1 MKHLKPYKLFEA
13 TYYEDD
19 LNVDI
24 TSTISDIFED
34 LTDDSDFDVTC
45 FTVGY
50 TTLKQAGTTFTDND
64 IHFSIMKSH
73 YSHDD
78 NELTYKSFTINQIL
92 PYLKRTIDFIELEGR
107 FASKIHIQYRGNYE
121 KIKQI
126 NIETIDELF
135 DYDDFEIES
144 LGMTFVLNS
153 KKKVNEGEYSGI
165 FGNKNI
171 LNLIQDIKYA
181 LIDLKDDG
189 WYTNISY
196 RPKRWESAANPI
208 KSDSIGIV
216 IKKKENKARSQY
228 PGKGSMFNIQDIREY
243 IERIGNMFSDN
254 EINSRKCKPDGPP
267 DIRQNGELFGLWGD
281 FSSNYNEQILNSKD
295 NVLGVEMIISLDG
308 ENIDQ
313 NETTMNESLLE
324 IKEDAEYIQDIFS
337 GIIDD
342 GVRVFFARAGLPN
355 RYTIRIGE
363 YSDQVKFKYSDI
375 SNEIEHLK
383 SYLIND
389 RNMRLSDVEVDFVG
403 CFSSDVYGYGRRLE
417 GWERLNVLKE
427 KDMEMYSMAISFK
440 TDK

>member
-1 MKHLKPYKLFEA
+1 MKHLKLFENW
-13 TYYEDD
+13 
-19 LNVDI
+19 LRR
-24 TSTISDIFED
+24 
-34 LTDDSDFDVTC
+34 TDDR
-45 FTVGY
+45 
-50 TTLKQAGTTFTDND
+50 
-64 IHFSIMKSH
+64 
-73 YSHDD
+73 
-78 NELTYKSFTINQIL
+78 ELIEVADY
-92 PYLKRTIDFIELEGR
+92 ID
-107 FASKIHIQYRGNYE
+107 
-121 KIKQI
+121 
-126 NIETIDELF
+126 
-135 DYDDFEIES
+135 EIES

-153 KKKVNEGEYSGI
+153 KKKVNEAEYSGI
-165 FGNKNI
+165 FGNKTI

-196 RPKRWESAANPI
+196 RPKRWGSDTNPI

-295 NVLGVEMIISLDG
+295 NVLGVEMIISLNG

-389 RNMRLSDVEVDFVG
+389 RNMRLSDVEVDVVKPVKDGMGTYMSFGSNV
-403 CFSSDVYGYGRRLE
+403 FGYGRRLE
-417 GWERLNVLKE
+417 GWEKLNILKE
-427 KDMEMYSMAISFK
+427 KDTEMYSMAISFVRRGV
-440 TDK
+440 TNI